1 MESIQAGG
9 TSETSFILWA
19 GQVVN
24 QTRPITR
31 NVCIPNAPV
40 FRERRRSLAQRC
52 LAQTISSGIPS
63 PAAAEGS
70 PSPAGPALSLL
81 VPSCSASAPGLLCA
95 EDGAKSHRRAL
106 PGSPA
111 PTTRPRQHL
120 AGPSRTG
127 PPPPRKVRGVIFES
141 AQNSARLLHK
151 SPYYS
156 SSVGS
161 KSGGGCTS
169 AGALVGSRVFGE
181 GDARRRWRLPGAGCG
196 RPGRSGSAGEGGRG
210 AAAAAAAAV
219 SPFPSPGSA
228 GACSLCPQ
236 PWTIFVRT
244 TRETEKERIWGGK
257 ERRVPIWSASRLGSR
272 DGKGWWRVLIF
283 PLGEDES

>member
-1 MESIQAGG
+1 MYPY
-9 TSETSFILWA
+9 
-19 GQVVN
+19 
-24 QTRPITR
+24 RR
-31 NVCIPNAPV
+31 HPV
-40 FRERRRSLAQRC
+40 FRERRRNLAPRC
-52 LAQTISSGIPS
+52 LASDHLLEDPLAGRGGGQPLSSRTRTFLTG
-63 PAAAEGS
+63 AQ
-70 PSPAGPALSLL
+70 LF
-81 VPSCSASAPGLLCA
+81 CLCPR
-95 EDGAKSHRRAL
+95 SVLRRGWGQEPQAF

-111 PTTRPRQHL
+111 PTTQPQQHL
-120 AGPSRTG
+120 AGPPRTG
-127 PPPPRKVRGVIFES
+127 PPPPRKVQGVIFES

-181 GDARRRWRLPGAGCG
+181 GDARRRWRLPGAGRG

-257 ERRVPIWSASRLGSR
+257 ERRVPI
-272 DGKGWWRVLIF
+272 
-283 PLGEDES
+283 